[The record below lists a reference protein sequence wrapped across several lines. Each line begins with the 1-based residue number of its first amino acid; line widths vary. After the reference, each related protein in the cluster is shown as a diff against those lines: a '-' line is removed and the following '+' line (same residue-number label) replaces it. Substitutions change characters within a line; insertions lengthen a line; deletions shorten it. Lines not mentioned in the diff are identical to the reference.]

1 MLDARR
7 GAPDSAAARLRESL
21 EQARALPDP
30 GAAVAALNNLSRL
43 LADSGQPGE
52 ALPLAQEALALG
64 CELGD
69 QHRVAA
75 LHTNLAD
82 LLHAAGQREAALAH
96 LKEAARGFASVD
108 SGGTPRPEVWTSW
121 SGSDHERGNRGVVA
135 TTSER
140 ATTGIIPRRPAPVAV
155 LLEC

>member
-7 GAPDSAAARLRESL
+7 GAAASAAARLRESL
-21 EQARALPDP
+21 DHARRLPDP

-43 LADSGQPGE
+43 LADSGQPAE

-82 LLHAAGQREAALAH
+82 LLHAAGQREAALGH

-108 SGGTPRPEVWTSW
+108 TGGTPRPEVWTLVEW
-121 SGSDHERGNRGVVA
+121 
-135 TTSER
+135 
-140 ATTGIIPRRPAPVAV
+140 
-155 LLEC
+155 